1 MKKIFGWLHLWL
13 GIASG
18 LVVLVVAGTGSLLVF
33 EEELEHLFQPSFFYV
48 DVPAK
53 TSRQPLD
60 NLTAY
65 VKRENPSYKIGSI
78 KVEPEANRSIIYL
91 LRKGK
96 NGKVLSNQLYVAVNP
111 YNGKI
116 IKSMPG
122 NKRFFSVVL
131 QLHRFLCLGETGKL
145 ITGISCS
152 IFIIMIFTGLVLWW
166 PKRNN
171 LRQRFRVKWDASF
184 KRLTWDLHAV
194 SGFYVHIVL
203 LVIALTGIAWSFKWV
218 NNLIYLALDGNTKQY
233 KVPPP
238 KSTPVENSGIAYLEK
253 IVSKTNEQLPYEGTI
268 TIRFAE
274 KDNLAIATSKE
285 NRSRHGNV
293 SDFLYFQAGTADL
306 VQVRLYDN
314 ESRANIFRKIMYPL
328 HRGTLY
334 GTPTKIIA
342 LIAALVA
349 FSLPISGFMIWMGR
363 KKKKKRKPG
372 ADTNTV
378 PAKRLSLDKHPDTSV
393 QYQ

>member
-18 LVVLVVAGTGSLLVF
+18 IVVLVVAGTGSLLVF
-33 EEELEHLFQPSFFYV
+33 EEELEHVFQSSFFYV
-48 DVPAK
+48 EVPAN

-65 VKRENPSYKIGSI
+65 VQRENPKYRVGNIL
-78 KVEPEANRSIIYL
+78 VEPEADRSVVYL

-96 NGKVLSNQLYVAVNP
+96 GNKVLKNQLYVAVNP
-111 YNGKI
+111 YTGKI
-116 IKSMPG
+116 IESIPG

-131 QLHRFLCLGETGKL
+131 QLHRYLCIGETGKF

-152 IFIIMIFTGLVLWW
+152 IFTILILTGLILWW

-171 LRQRFRVKWDASF
+171 RKQRLSVKWNASF
-184 KRLTWDLHAV
+184 KRLNWDLHAV
-194 SGFYVHIVL
+194 FGFYVHIIL
-203 LVIALTGIAWSFKWV
+203 LIIALTGLVWSYKWM
-218 NNLIYLALDGNTKQY
+218 NNLLYIAFDGNTKQQ
-233 KVPPP
+233 KIVPPASLAV
-238 KSTPVENSGIAYLEK
+238 KNTGIAYLEK
-253 IVSKTNEQLPYEGTI
+253 IVNTTNTRLPYEGAI

-274 KDNLAIATSKE
+274 NDSTSIAASKE
-285 NRSRHGNV
+285 NRARHGNV
-293 SDFLYFQAGTADL
+293 SDFLYFQAGTGEL
-306 VQVRLYDN
+306 IKERLYDN
-314 ESRANIFRKIMYPL
+314 ESNGTIARRWVYPL

-334 GTPTKIIA
+334 GWPTQILA

-349 FSLPISGFMIWMGR
+349 TTLPISGFLIWMGR
-363 KKKKKRKPG
+363 KKKKKKPELK
-372 ADTNTV
+372 
-378 PAKRLSLDKHPDTSV
+378 AKAVKPQALPLDKHSNTSV